1 MHGACMPVTS
11 LKTSRIACIF
21 NEIAASF
28 EDFSETESKSSQKK
42 TITVVTVSNIYIMQ
56 AANIVIIIACSVHVS
71 MLRQ

>member
-1 MHGACMPVTS
+1 MPVTS

-28 EDFSETESKSSQKK
+28 EDFSETKSKTSRKK
-42 TITVVTVSNIYIMQ
+42 TITVVTRLAIYIVQ